1 MPSTKA
7 KYTPMMTQSIS
18 LGCTSPPFLFVD
30 GSARVRR
37 GPRAATLIDAAIVGV
52 RRIQRQELA
61 RHAVGPAE
69 AVLQRVLA
77 AAARTVGV
85 HHVVLLEQFAALA
98 VGARHIHRPAA
109 RNLLGERRLSVGV
122 ESGHRDPLQR
132 RPAVRRI
139 PLLAGIA
146 GGRDHA
152 APLEEAPSR
161 GAGDRGGLGRG
172 GGMHEQRVERGRRY
186 VRDALAPCPLI
197 IEIGAAH
204 RVPEISV
211 QDRKSTRLNSS
222 HLVISYAVFC
232 LKKKTVTTNFIN
244 VIL

>member
-85 HHVVLLEQFAALA
+85 H
-98 VGARHIHRPAA
+98 
-109 RNLLGERRLSVGV
+109 
-122 ESGHRDPLQR
+122 
-132 RPAVRRI
+132 
-139 PLLAGIA
+139 
-146 GGRDHA
+146 
-152 APLEEAPSR
+152 
-161 GAGDRGGLGRG
+161 
-172 GGMHEQRVERGRRY
+172 
-186 VRDALAPCPLI
+186 
-197 IEIGAAH
+197 
-204 RVPEISV
+204 

-222 HLVISYAVFC
+222 HTVISYAVFC
-232 LKKKTVTTNFIN
+232 LKKKKKNAKK
-244 VIL
+244 